1 MRSTPTVVR
10 FALVEVERLTK
21 EERVTAQIRAVIG
34 EQKRRQTE
42 VAAEAELS
50 WPQWQRRMSGS
61 VPWRIGE
68 VAAVARVLG
77 VSLDRLTNGDEVRA

>member
-1 MRSTPTVVR
+1 M
-10 FALVEVERLTK
+10 EVHPLTRD
-21 EERVTAQIRAVIG
+21 EHVTAQIRAVVG

-42 VAAEAELS
+42 VAQQAALS

-68 VAAVARVLG
+68 VVDVARVLD
-77 VSLDRLTNGDEVRA
+77 VPLDRLTGKASR